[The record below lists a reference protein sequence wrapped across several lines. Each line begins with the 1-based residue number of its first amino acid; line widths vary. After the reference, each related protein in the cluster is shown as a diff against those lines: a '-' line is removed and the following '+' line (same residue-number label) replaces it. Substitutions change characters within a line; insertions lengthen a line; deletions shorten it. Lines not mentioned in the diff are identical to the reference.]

1 MKIIDLR
8 SDTVTKPSPAMRQAM
23 MAAEVGDDVFG
34 EDPTV
39 NLLEHE
45 VAALFGK
52 EAALFV
58 PSGTMGNELC
68 IKTHTAPGDEVIVD
82 EDAHVVVYE
91 TAGPAFL
98 SAVQLRPL
106 HGRKG
111 VLPPEE
117 IESAIRPATYYMPP
131 TTLLCLENTHGRSGG
146 SVVPLEYLRAVSA
159 LAKRRGIR
167 LHLDGARIWNAHIAS
182 GVSLKEYGG
191 LADSLSV
198 CFSKG
203 LGAPVGSM
211 ILGTSAFIE
220 RARRYRKIFGGGMR
234 QVGILAA
241 AALYAVRNN
250 VARLAED
257 HEKAR
262 WFGAEMAGLKGWKLY
277 NEEVETNM
285 AIFDIRGTGMSQA
298 EILSLLKSNGVLLT
312 PEREHLIRS
321 VTHLDVS
328 WDDVKEAVNRVRSV
342 VGRR

>member
-1 MKIIDLR
+1 MNTIDLR
-8 SDTVTKPSPAMRQAM
+8 SDTVTRPSPAMRQAM
-23 MAAEVGDDVFG
+23 MSAEVGDDVFG

-39 NLLEHE
+39 NLLQEE

-58 PSGTMGNELC
+58 ASGTMGNELC
-68 IKTHTAPGDEVIVD
+68 IKAHTSPGEEVIVD

-91 TAGPAFL
+91 TGGPAFL
-98 SAVQLRPL
+98 SGIQLRCL
-106 HGRKG
+106 RGRKG
-111 VLPPEE
+111 VLPPAEVE
-117 IESAIRPATYYMPP
+117 AAIRPSTYYMPP
-131 TTLLCLENTHGRSGG
+131 TSLICLENTHGRSGG
-146 SVVPLEYLRAVSA
+146 SVVPIEYIRTIST
-159 LAKRRGIR
+159 LARRRGLK
-167 LHLDGARIWNAHIAS
+167 LHLDAARIWNAHVAS
-182 GVSLKEYGG
+182 GIALREYGG
-191 LADSLSV
+191 LVDSLSV

-211 ILGTSAFIE
+211 VLGTSAFIE
-220 RARRYRKIFGGGMR
+220 RVRRYRKIFGGGMR

-241 AALYAVRNN
+241 GALYAVRNN

-262 WFGAEMAGLKGWKLY
+262 WFGKEMAGLKGWALH

-285 AIFDIRGTGMSQA
+285 AIFDIQATGKSQA
-298 EILSLLKSNGVLLT
+298 GILGMLKEKGILLT

-328 WDDVKEAVNRVRSV
+328 WDDVKEAVRRARSLF
-342 VGRR
+342 